1 MLVSCVRWGP
11 WSRGYDS
18 NRARFPSEQAPAAQR
33 CRPQR
38 CLLITF
44 DSSRTA
50 AIKASRSRTSHQAI
64 PYGPVQRRQSK
75 LTITLPLPSW
85 CAVGIY
91 FPSLSLYM
99 GAKAAANFG
108 PEWICPPETDIPLRP
123 ISSLRPLPEA
133 EHLELTQN
141 VERRRAEFMALQE
154 QRESERL
161 PPSSCDPASVLS

>member
-1 MLVSCVRWGP
+1 MTHFHPLFGKSMTHVSKPPAGP
-11 WSRGYDS
+11 SDVIGLAVFLQPPDAGTS
-18 NRARFPSEQAPAAQR
+18 SSEMPASEMPANHIRFFKNGRDQGIAF
-33 CRPQR
+33 
-38 CLLITF
+38 T
-44 DSSRTA
+44 D
-50 AIKASRSRTSHQAI
+50 I
-64 PYGPVQRRQSK
+64 PP
-75 LTITLPLPSW
+75 
-85 CAVGIY
+85 GIY